1 MIAHVVLFEPKP
13 GLTDA
18 DRRGLLEGLKNVAR
32 DVATVRRLRVGR
44 RVRHGVPGYEQ
55 LMRDDYSFA
64 AIIEF
69 YTVDDL
75 RAYLA
80 HPAHE
85 RVGRHFSESS
95 VRALAYD
102 FRLVDAAGAAEEE
115 LLDNPV

>member
-18 DRRGLLEGLKNVAR
+18 ERRGLLEGLRDVAR
-32 DVATVRRLRVGR
+32 GVATVRRLRVGR
-44 RVRHGVPGYEQ
+44 RVRHGTPGYEQ

-64 AIIEF
+64 AIVEF
-69 YTVDDL
+69 DTVDDL

-85 RVGRHFSESS
+85 RVGRHFAESS

-102 FRLVDAAGAAEEE
+102 YDMVDAVDIAGF
-115 LLDNPV
+115 PT